1 MAEAAAADAVR
12 SLFIPIEQGNLLMPG
27 TLVAEIVGFKPPVP
41 LPDGGPDWLLGELAW
56 REQRVPV
63 IALEPLIDGSLPQ
76 VSQRARIVVLKAL
89 TGRPGMPYVAL
100 VARDIPRLLVVQE
113 GTVEPLGEGDAVPT
127 GVACEVLANGEPA
140 IIPDVTAIEDL
151 LYAALNP

>member
-1 MAEAAAADAVR
+1 MAEAAAADAIR
-12 SLFIPIEQGNLLMPG
+12 SLFIPIEQGNLLVPG
-27 TLVAEIVGFKPPVP
+27 TVVAEIVSFKEPVP

-63 IALEPLIDGSLPQ
+63 IALETIIDGSQPPP
-76 VSQRARIVVLKAL
+76 SARARLVVLKAL
-89 TGRPGMPYVAL
+89 TGRTDMPYIAL

-113 GTVEPLGEGDAVPT
+113 GTIEQLGEGDEAPA

-140 IIPDVTAIEDL
+140 IIPDVNTIEEL